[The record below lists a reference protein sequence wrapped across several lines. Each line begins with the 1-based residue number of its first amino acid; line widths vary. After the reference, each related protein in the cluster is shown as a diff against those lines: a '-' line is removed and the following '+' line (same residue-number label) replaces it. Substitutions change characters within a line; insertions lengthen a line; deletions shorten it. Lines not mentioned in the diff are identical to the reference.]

1 MFDFEGICVFVRQD
15 VKQEKN
21 TTPVEKTKRQKGE
34 AGARKGKKSN
44 ENKVIMK
51 LCQGGEV
58 YSFSGTIVLTLE
70 RWREAIL

>member
-34 AGARKGKKSN
+34 AGARKGKKRQ
-44 ENKVIMK
+44 EK
-51 LCQGGEV
+51 
-58 YSFSGTIVLTLE
+58 
-70 RWREAIL
+70 